1 MANFDLSYP
10 NQLLRPGWNPV
21 EAHRLFHQGI
31 INMKAELEKVTPPA
45 TVSTEQVNALTGAW
59 REAKNDFF
67 QARADK
73 DTADAL
79 ARRVFALCEG
89 AGTGIPEDRQSA
101 HAVWV
106 EQTKRMTSLGCG
118 ILRIFKDVRHHSRKA
133 QLIHDRV
140 AMRSFK
146 GEVDRVEMEQAL
158 RELWGE
164 VVKQMVSEF
173 FRYQ

>member
-10 NQLLRPGWNPV
+10 NQLLRPEWNHV
-21 EAHRLFHQGI
+21 EANRLFHQGI
-31 INMKAELEKVTPPA
+31 INIKAELETLTPPV
-45 TVSTEQVNALTGAW
+45 TVSADQVNALTGTW
-59 REAKNDFF
+59 REVKNDFF
-67 QARADK
+67 QARADEG
-73 DTADAL
+73 TVAAL
-79 ARRVFALCEG
+79 AQRVFGLCQGNSAE
-89 AGTGIPEDRQSA
+89 IPEDRKAA

-106 EQTKRMTSLGCG
+106 EQTKLMTSLGGG